1 MNAEIIAVGTELL
14 LGEIVNIDAQILSR
28 VLSELGINVY
38 YHTVVGD
45 NEKRLA
51 AALEVAKGRSD
62 IIITTGGLG
71 PTYDDI
77 TKRVVAA
84 SFGKKLIMNDGELEK
99 IRGYFKKTGREMS
112 KNNESQA
119 LLPEGCTV
127 LENDFGT
134 APGCAFEA
142 NGMHVL
148 MLPGPP
154 RECEPM
160 AVRQMA
166 AYLKSLSDSVIVSHS
181 IHIFGIGESLVED
194 KIRDL
199 AENMDNPTLAPYAKP
214 GEVMLRVAAKAE
226 TRDKAEAEI
235 WPVIEKIK
243 RIFGSNVYGIDS
255 PSLSHAVSELLLE
268 RGKTLAAAE
277 SCTGGYI
284 SKLITDVPG
293 ASKTFLGGI
302 TAYSNKA
309 KEKLLG
315 IPRSRIDEYGAVSEE
330 IASDM
335 ARAAAETL
343 DADIGVGITG
353 YAGPDPDSKD
363 TGTVFVSLF
372 ANGEFKNIKL
382 CRPGGRDSIRY
393 FAALSALNLIRQTL
407 EA

>member
-1 MNAEIIAVGTELL
+1 M
-14 LGEIVNIDAQILSR
+14 
-28 VLSELGINVY
+28 
-38 YHTVVGD
+38 
-45 NEKRLA
+45 
-51 AALEVAKGRSD
+51 
-62 IIITTGGLG
+62 
-71 PTYDDI
+71 
-77 TKRVVAA
+77 
-84 SFGKKLIMNDGELEK
+84 
-99 IRGYFKKTGREMS
+99 
-112 KNNESQA
+112 
-119 LLPEGCTV
+119 
-127 LENDFGT
+127 ENDFGT

-154 RECEPM
+154 GSASPWRW
-160 AVRQMA
+160 QMA

-284 SKLITDVPG
+284 SKQRTCP
-293 ASKTFLGGI
+293 ARQKPFGGI

-315 IPRSRIDEYGAVSEE
+315 IPRSRID
-330 IASDM
+330 
-335 ARAAAETL
+335 
-343 DADIGVGITG
+343 
-353 YAGPDPDSKD
+353 D
-363 TGTVFVSLF
+363 TGRLARKSRRT
-372 ANGEFKNIKL
+372 
-382 CRPGGRDSIRY
+382 
-393 FAALSALNLIRQTL
+393 
-407 EA
+407 